1 MAMSNYLRAVVT
13 TRLNSIKTLYG
24 IKEISYRIAS
34 EDAAFPHL
42 VYDIT
47 TITPT
52 DMGREDYLIDI
63 NIWTKNEDLG
73 YEILD
78 AVRDLMAFLNDPQT
92 NILPT
97 FYEVSAGQIEDTDRA
112 IVHLVY
118 RMQAQVYERS

>member
-13 TRLNSIKTLYG
+13 TRLNSIKTQYG
-24 IKEISYRIAS
+24 IKDISYRIAS
-34 EDAAFPHL
+34 EDAAFPHI

-52 DMGREDYLIDI
+52 DMGREDYLLDI

-73 YEILD
+73 FEILD
-78 AVRDLMAFLNDPQT
+78 TIRDLMAFLNDPQT
-92 NILPT
+92 HILPT

-118 RMQAQVYERS
+118 RMEAQVYERS